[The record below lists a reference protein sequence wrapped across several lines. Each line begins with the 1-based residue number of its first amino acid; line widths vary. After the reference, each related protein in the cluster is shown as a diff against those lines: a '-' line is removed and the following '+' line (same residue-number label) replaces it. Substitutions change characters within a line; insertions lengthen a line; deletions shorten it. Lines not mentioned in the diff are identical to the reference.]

1 MKRRRRRGGEQQ
13 SKAAGTQ
20 TGGKKLIFFLLAAG
34 KEPFMF
40 LYDEESQRGGRGRT
54 RLHYNWGSV
63 RDNDGRINDGPEK

>member
-1 MKRRRRRGGEQQ
+1 MGSSRAKQQGPRRGE
-13 SKAAGTQ
+13 
-20 TGGKKLIFFLLAAG
+20 KKLMFFLLAAG